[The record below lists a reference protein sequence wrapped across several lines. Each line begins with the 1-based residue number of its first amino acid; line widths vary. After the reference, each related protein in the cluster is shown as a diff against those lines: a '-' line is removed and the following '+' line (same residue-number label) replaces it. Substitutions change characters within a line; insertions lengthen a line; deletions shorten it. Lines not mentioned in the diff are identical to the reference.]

1 VKEGEG
7 EEGTVACKYTQIVG
21 KGVQKVQKSQLS
33 VAIKLED
40 TIPRGSIH
48 TEYFKY
54 ETSIVGC
61 IQDAALLTV
70 TQL

>member
-1 VKEGEG
+1 MREGGGE
-7 EEGTVACKYTQIVG
+7 EEGTIACKNTQIVG
-21 KGVQKVQKSQLS
+21 KKYRTFRRVNYLLP
-33 VAIKLED
+33 KLDD
-40 TIPRGSIH
+40 TIPRGGIH

-54 ETSIVGC
+54 ETSIVEC